1 MGLIVEQMITWE
13 RIGDFKYTVTQF
25 ENQKENRELNEEN
38 FRDHLDNNSYY
49 PIIRFPREESEWEF
63 ESVFVEIM
71 GEKVPKLAKDMVL

>member
-38 FRDHLDNNSYY
+38 FRDHLDNNS
-49 PIIRFPREESEWEF
+49 
-63 ESVFVEIM
+63 
-71 GEKVPKLAKDMVL
+71 